1 MHELEKILERL
12 GAYICDELCCHRD
25 IGADRGEYAMQEICE
40 KCELSGY
47 LDEIR
52 KCLSCENNTEITRF
66 SRDSDWILVS
76 ERLPEEGKEVLAQFD
91 VIVQDM
97 KNGFQK
103 ITYIYIL
110 FFENGN
116 WNSVFGAPNGEV
128 IAWCPLPKPYCPK
141 AKVPE
146 RKQEWKERMLRNFL
160 RGHDYER
167 REDV

>member
-1 MHELEKILERL
+1 MRTNIHELEKILERL

-76 ERLPEEGKEVLAQFD
+76 ERLPEEGKEVLAGHNLMAAALGVFILWFGC
-91 VIVQDM
+91 VWSTKWGSNCLASSPETILPEGKGARKKTGM
-97 KNGFQK
+97 KRTNVAEF
-103 ITYIYIL
+103 
-110 FFENGN
+110 
-116 WNSVFGAPNGEV
+116 P
-128 IAWCPLPKPYCPK
+128 PRP
-141 AKVPE
+141 
-146 RKQEWKERMLRNFL
+146 
-160 RGHDYER
+160 
-167 REDV
+167 